1 MSTLLNPPF
10 IPTPAQ
16 PNFRCKLQAQIRYG
30 DGSEWGEPGWYGYAD
45 DPVQGDDN
53 YVTLSTRSY
62 TPREGSALPAYWTSP
77 EMVLLTGV
85 GVYDLIPWYSA
96 PPNIE
101 DYEGPDYIYGSQMRY
116 RLHPN
121 FYRALPV
128 KLRWSSS
135 TEEGSPITL
144 TIPTSGWSD
153 FVSGGQA
160 NGPDDLGSAYYPD
173 QLEIW
178 CGHFL
183 TLSPF

>member
-1 MSTLLNPPF
+1 MDFQNPPF
-10 IPTPAQ
+10 LTHHHHPLVI
-16 PNFRCKLQAQIRYG
+16 CKVQAQIRFG
-30 DGSEWGEPGWYGYAD
+30 DGPNWGEPLWFGYED
-45 DPVQGDDN
+45 DPVQADDQITN
-53 YVTLSTRSY
+53 RSAINNI
-62 TPREGSALPAYWTSP
+62 GQWNSAYWTSP

-85 GVYDLIPWYSA
+85 GVYDLIPWYLA